1 MQIRPGIELA
11 NLSDVGRA
19 REVNEDYFGY
29 VEPDDDE
36 SYAQKGRLVIIA
48 DGMGGYEGGQ
58 LASRLAVET
67 VRETYLA
74 APSADPAATLLDSF
88 QIAHHK
94 IRQFAREHSEVEQMG
109 TTCTAAVLVGSQL
122 YFANIGDSRLYLL
135 RGMELKQLTQDD
147 SYVNKMVLSGMLS
160 REEAETHPSRNVLTA
175 ALGSNT
181 QDASP
186 SASKSPEPLVPGD
199 TLLLCTDG
207 LHGLVSAQEMLDL
220 VNGHTASEACQE
232 LVALANAHGGP
243 DNITVQIIRYLGDGL
258 RQTRVTG

>member
-36 SYAQKGRLVIIA
+36 AFAQKGRLVIIA

-67 VRETYLA
+67 IRDTYMA
-74 APSADPAATLLDSF
+74 APPADPAATLLESF
-88 QIAHHK
+88 HIAHRK
-94 IRQFAREHSEVEQMG
+94 IRQFASEHAEVEQMG
-109 TTCTAAVLVGSQL
+109 TTCTAAVLIGSQL
-122 YFANIGDSRLYLL
+122 YFVNIGDSRLYLL
-135 RGMELKQLTQDD
+135 RGTELRQLTQDD
-147 SYVNKMVLSGMLS
+147 SYVNRMIREGMLS
-160 REEAETHPSRNVLTA
+160 REEAEHHPNRNVLTA
-175 ALGSNT
+175 ALGSKT
-181 QDASP
+181 EEADPKASQ
-186 SASKSPEPLVPGD
+186 APEELTPGD

-207 LHGLVSAQEMLDL
+207 LHGLVSDEEMLSL
-220 VNGHTASEACQE
+220 VNGRSPSEACQE

-243 DNITVQIIRYLGDGL
+243 DNITVQIVRYVGAGL